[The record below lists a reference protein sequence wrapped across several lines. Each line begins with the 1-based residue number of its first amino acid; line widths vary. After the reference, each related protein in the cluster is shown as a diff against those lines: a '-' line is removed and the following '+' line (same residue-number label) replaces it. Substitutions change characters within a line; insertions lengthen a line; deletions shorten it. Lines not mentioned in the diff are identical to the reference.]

1 MADKRSSNL
10 AEKVLARLSAEIRGG
25 RLAPGARLPT
35 EQELTSTMGVSRTVV
50 REAVAALRADGLVVT
65 RRGSGAYVADNP
77 TASPFRIA
85 AAAARPLARRARRHG
100 AAPRGRGRGR
110 GASPPSARSRK
121 QVARG
126 ARRRCAPSIAR
137 CSRGEGAVAEDFAF
151 HRAIAEATGN
161 AQFPRF
167 LAFLGS
173 HVIPRQSVRLSVDTP
188 AERRAYLE
196 RIQQEHGRIVAGI
209 AAGDP
214 VEARRAMRDHLTRS
228 LERYRKLAEGS
239 KSWPR
244 TRSRRIVFT
253 GAAGGIGT
261 MTRPLLA
268 KLYPG
273 LVLSDR
279 VKPKN
284 LLPGETFVKADL
296 TKPDEVAARGQG
308 RATA

>member
-1 MADKRSSNL
+1 MADKHSPNNL
-10 AEKVLARLSAEIRGG
+10 AERVMARLSGDIRGG

-77 TASPFRIA
+77 TASPFRIVAPHIGRIEDVLDVMELRLAVEVEA
-85 AAAARPLARRARRHG
+85 AALAAERA
-100 AAPRGRGRGR
+100 
-110 GASPPSARSRK
+110 SRK
-121 QVARG
+121 QVASVRTALRDIDRALRG
-126 ARRRCAPSIAR
+126 
-137 CSRGEGAVAEDFAF
+137 GEGAVAEDFAF

-188 AERRAYLE
+188 AERRAYLD
-196 RIQQEHGRIVAGI
+196 RIQQEHNRIVAGI
-209 AAGDP
+209 AGGDP

-239 KSWPR
+239 KP
-244 TRSRRIVFT
+244 
-253 GAAGGIGT
+253 
-261 MTRPLLA
+261 
-268 KLYPG
+268 
-273 LVLSDR
+273 
-279 VKPKN
+279 
-284 LLPGETFVKADL
+284 
-296 TKPDEVAARGQG
+296 
-308 RATA
+308 